1 MLDELEP
8 WSGLL
13 SDPKRRAAYEAYAEG
28 WEGRIGAF
36 LQFSPDEP
44 AGRRGAGQ
52 AAAKPAARLAAAG
65 PAGRDPAE
73 PAAAPT
79 TEQGPTGALAL
90 VPFAVKDNIAVEGF
104 RMTCGSRIL
113 EDYRPPYTATCV
125 ARLQAEGALVV
136 GKTNLDEFG
145 MGSSC
150 DNSAFARTSNPYDSA
165 LVAGGSSGGS
175 AAAVAAGLVPFAL
188 GTDTGG
194 SVRQPANFCG
204 VYGLKPSYGAVSRF
218 GLAAYASSLEG
229 AGVLGRS
236 IDVVEEVFRAM
247 VGVDPLDQTT
257 VAGPGRPG
265 TEAAEPKSVGVV
277 RGLGGLDPAVEAA
290 YRGALAALAD
300 SGLRLVEL
308 DLPMLD
314 YVLPAYYTI
323 ATAEA
328 SANLARYTGIAY
340 GRRCAGAENPD
351 DLVRRSRGEGFGDEV
366 KLRVLVGTFVLRS
379 GFQDRYYH
387 KAQTLRRAIRDE
399 LAGALREVDLIA
411 MPVFPTQAFAHG
423 DSGMD
428 QFQQKMADK
437 FTCTANLAGLPALA
451 VPTGLSGGLPTGI
464 QLLAASFREDRL
476 FSCARRLAPAFPLP
490 EPPSFSR
497 EFLR

>member
-1 MLDELEP
+1 MLDELGL
-8 WSGLL
+8 WSGVL
-13 SDPKRRAAYEAYAEG
+13 SDRGKRTAYEAYAKE
-28 WEGRIGAF
+28 WEARIGAF
-36 LQFSPDEP
+36 LQFAPEEP
-44 AGRRGAGQ
+44 AGAGPV
-52 AAAKPAARLAAAG
+52 AGTAAG
-65 PAGRDPAE
+65 RLSG
-73 PAAAPT
+73 
-79 TEQGPTGALAL
+79 

-113 EDYRPPYTATCV
+113 ENYRPPYTATCV
-125 ARLQAEGALVV
+125 RRLLDEGALVV
-136 GKTNLDEFG
+136 GKTNLDEFA

-150 DNSAFARTSNPYDSA
+150 DNSAFARSSNPYDA
-165 LVAGGSSGGS
+165 ARVAGGSSGGS

-204 VYGLKPSYGAVSRF
+204 IYGLKPSYGAVSRF

-229 AGVLGRS
+229 AGVLARS
-236 IDVVEEVFRAM
+236 VDVVEGVFRTMSGA
-247 VGVDPLDQTT
+247 DPLDKTSLSPSPPEAE
-257 VAGPGRPG
+257 AG
-265 TEAAEPKSVGVV
+265 PKSVGVV
-277 RGLGGLDPAVEAA
+277 RGMGGLDAEVESA
-290 YRGALAALAD
+290 YRDALHVLGE
-300 SGLRLVEL
+300 SGMCLVEV
-308 DLPMLD
+308 DLPLLD

-340 GRRCAGAENPD
+340 GRRGAEAENPD
-351 DLVRRSRGEGFGDEV
+351 DLVRRSRTEGFGDEV
-366 KLRVLVGTFVLRS
+366 KLRVLLGTFVLRS
-379 GFQDRYYH
+379 GFQDRYYL
-387 KAQTLRRAIRDE
+387 KAQTIRRAIRDE
-399 LAGALREVDLIA
+399 LAEALRGVDTIA
-411 MPVFPTQAFAHG
+411 LPVFPTLAFAHG

-464 QLLAASFREDRL
+464 QLMAAAFREDRL
-476 FSCARRLAPAFPLP
+476 FACARTLARTFPLP
-490 EPPSFSR
+490 EPPSFSL